1 MVQASRFSDLLTI
14 LKIAGAFIALLVG
27 PGFATGQEVLQFF
40 ASEGLRGVGGAVLFL
55 VVCSYVAVSLLLA
68 GQAHGFRDLE
78 EVFRYYTGPVVG
90 TIYTWYTVVL
100 IFSAYALMLAA
111 AGSVV
116 HDHYGLPVYVGSALM
131 ALAVLATLF
140 FGLHEVIAVIG
151 SIGPVLVVVVISISV
166 TAILGSATGIEAGH
180 AADDSVNTLRASEFW
195 WLSGLLYAA
204 LQVTALFSFLPSLGA
219 TVGQKKEL
227 IVAGI
232 AGPLVFFIALIAVI
246 LALVANLADVT
257 GKQIPMLFLAESAHP
272 LITPAFA
279 LVLLGGI
286 LTTCA
291 PLLWVTLTRFAPGAA
306 RRYRMLAVALTL
318 IGYLGSLALPFDRF
332 LNLLYPTIGYS
343 GTILI
348 GFMLVKQIRNRS
360 LA

>member
-1 MVQASRFSDLLTI
+1 MRARSSSLLTI
-14 LKIAGAFIALLVG
+14 LKIAGAFIAVLVG

-68 GQAHGFRDLE
+68 GHAHGFRDLE

-90 TIYTWYTVVL
+90 TIYTWYTTVL
-100 IFSAYALMLAA
+100 FYSAYALMLAA

-116 HDHYGLPVYVGSALM
+116 HEHYGLPVYVGSALM

-140 FGLHEVIAVIG
+140 FGLRELIDVIG
-151 SIGPVLVVVVISISV
+151 SIGPVLVVAIISISI
-166 TAILGSATGIEAGH
+166 TAILGNVPGIEAGH
-180 AADDSVNTLRASEFW
+180 ASTDSVDTLRASGFW

-204 LQVTALFSFLPSLGA
+204 LQATALFSFLPSLGA
-219 TVGQKKEL
+219 TTGQKRAL
-227 IVAGI
+227 IIAGI
-232 AGPLVFFIALIAVI
+232 LGPVLFFLALLAVV
-246 LALVANLADVT
+246 LALVANLADVA
-257 GKQIPMLFLAESAHP
+257 GKQIPMLILAENAHP
-272 LITPAFA
+272 LIAQVF
-279 LVLLGGI
+279 VLFLLAGI

-291 PLLWVTLTRFAPGAA
+291 PLLWVILAKFAPDAS
-306 RRYRMLAVALTL
+306 RRYRTLAVALTL
-318 IGYLGSLALPFDRF
+318 IGYLGSLSLPFDRF
-332 LNLLYPTIGYS
+332 LNLIYPTVGHS